1 MTERKEM
8 SDQVRAVVFIV
19 IVMVITF
26 IWLRVYK
33 PPAPPPQTPGQAVS
47 QTAPAAGTAQPSAAQ
62 ASIAPSTPAANV
74 PVVQAAAEKIVTV
87 ESPLYHI
94 ELTNRGG
101 VVRSWTLKKYFD
113 DQKPPRPLDLV
124 NSAAAQ
130 ELGWPFSLALSDSQF
145 EAAANAGLYQVAT
158 SVPGASESK
167 QASAAPQATGTF
179 QAPIIVTLH
188 WSDGHLDV
196 TKKLSFSEDYQ
207 MSAEVSAALD
217 GRPLV
222 CAISWRGG
230 FGDKAVYKAPQLAS
244 VFYNQG
250 GTLSVL
256 QYKKLGSSG
265 NQIQP
270 FQQPGAME
278 FAGLED
284 QFFAAAFIPN
294 GTDLYLWHWTQWHH
308 YTANNQQT
316 SDPVPEMAVGS
327 AAPGAVKFRAFVGPK
342 DLALLGKVQPSL
354 EGLVQFGWTGVIAK
368 PMLFVLQWLHRYI
381 PNYGWAIVVFTLA
394 LTMVLLPIRI
404 WTFHSMRKMQVLA
417 PEMKAIQD
425 RYRKYSMN
433 DPRKRKMNEEIM
445 EMYARHGLSPWSQ
458 VSGCLPTLLQI
469 PFLWAFYRMLAGAIE
484 LRHAPWMFWIHD
496 LSARDPYYILPVA
509 MAVTMYLSTKMMPT
523 PATVDPSQQKM
534 MALMPLAMGFF
545 FFSLS
550 SGLNL
555 YYFTSNLVSVGQQL
569 YLNRTQPL
577 PTRSKFKNKKQ

>member
-1 MTERKEM
+1 VTERKEM
-8 SDQVRAVVFIV
+8 SDQVRAVLFVVF
-19 IVMVITF
+19 VMVITF
-26 IWLRVYK
+26 VWLRVYK
-33 PPAPPPQTPGQAVS
+33 PPTPPPQTPSQTVS
-47 QTAPAAGTAQPSAAQ
+47 QTAPVAGTAQPSAAQ
-62 ASIAPSTPAANV
+62 ASLAPALPAAKIA
-74 PVVQAAAEKIVTV
+74 VVQATVEKIVTV
-87 ESPLYHI
+87 ESPLYHLEI
-94 ELTNRGG
+94 SNRGA

-130 ELGWPFSLALSDSQF
+130 ELGWPFSVSLSDAQL
-145 EAAANAGLYQVAT
+145 EAEANGGLYQVTT
-158 SVPGASESK
+158 SAPGAETL
-167 QASAAPQATGTF
+167 AAPATI
-179 QAPIIVTLH
+179 ALH

-196 TKKLSFSEDYQ
+196 TKKLSFNENYE

-217 GRPLV
+217 GRPLT

-230 FGDKAVYKAPQLAS
+230 FGDKSVYKAPQLAS
-244 VFYNQG
+244 VFYEQAG
-250 GTLSVL
+250 SLTVL

-270 FQQPGAME
+270 FQQPGAMQ
-278 FAGLED
+278 FAGVED
-284 QFFAAAFIPN
+284 QFFAAAFIPD
-294 GTDLYLWHWTQWHH
+294 GTDLYLSHWTQWHH
-308 YTANNQQT
+308 YTANNQQAF
-316 SDPVPEMAVGS
+316 DPVAEMAVGS
-327 AAPGAVKFRAFVGPK
+327 AAPGPVKVRAYIGPK
-342 DLALLGKVQPSL
+342 DLALLSKEQPSL

-368 PMLFVLQWLHRYI
+368 PMLFVLQWIHRYI

-394 LTMVLLPIRI
+394 LTMILLPIRI
-404 WTFHSMRKMQVLA
+404 WTFHSMRRMQVVA
-417 PEMKAIQD
+417 PEMKVIQD

-484 LRHAPWMFWIHD
+484 LRHAPWIFWIHD
-496 LSARDPYYILPVA
+496 LSARDPYYILPIA

-523 PATVDPSQQKM
+523 PATVDPSQQRM

-555 YYFTSNLVSVGQQL
+555 YYFTSNVVSVGQQL

-577 PTRSKFKNKKQ
+577 PTRSKFKNKKP